1 MEVKGVLLMA
11 YGSPLNLDD
20 VERYYT
26 DIRRG
31 RKPSAEEIEELK
43 ERYKRIGGVSPLYNI
58 TFNLARK
65 LQNELPTNYKIYVGF
80 KHSMPFIYEVV
91 EKMFIDNI
99 KNAIGIVLAPHYS
112 RMSVEEYFELA
123 RKGFE
128 KYNMRLIEIKNWHME
143 KELLELWSNLIKEK
157 FKEDMFVIFSA
168 HSLPERILTWN
179 DPYVYQ
185 LKEMASYLANS
196 NNIKNWTFA
205 FQSAGKTSEKWLG
218 PDILDV
224 LEDIKNK
231 GFKSILIAPIGFLCD
246 HLEVLYDIDIECFE
260 KGKELG
266 LEIHRTSMPNDRDEL
281 IMLLKRIIMENL

>member
-1 MEVKGVLLMA
+1 MGVKGVLLMA

-31 RKPSAEEIEELK
+31 RKPSDEEIEELK
-43 ERYKRIGGVSPLYNI
+43 ERYKRIGGISPLYNI

-65 LQNELPTNYKIYVGF
+65 LQNELPKDYKVYVGF
-80 KHSMPFIYEVV
+80 KHSPPFIYQVV
-91 EKMFIDNI
+91 EKMFIENI

-112 RMSVEEYFELA
+112 KMSVEEYFEIA
-123 RKGFE
+123 RSGFE
-128 KYNMRLIEIKNWHME
+128 KYNMKLIEIKNWHME
-143 KELLELWSNLIKEK
+143 KELLELWSNLIREK
-157 FKEDMFVIFSA
+157 FKENMFVVFSA
-168 HSLPERILTWN
+168 HSLPERILKWN
-179 DPYVYQ
+179 DPYVQQ
-185 LKEMASYLANS
+185 LMEMASYLANL

-205 FQSAGKTSEKWLG
+205 FQSAGRTSEKWLG

-224 LEDIKNK
+224 LEDVKNK
-231 GFKSILIAPIGFLCD
+231 GFTSVLIVPIGFLCD

-266 LEIHRTSMPNDRDEL
+266 LEICRTSMPNDRNEL
-281 IMLLKRIIMENL
+281 IMLLKRIIIENL

>member
-91 EKMFIDNI
+91 EKMFMDNI

-123 RKGFE
+123 RKSFE

-224 LEDIKNK
+224 LEDVKNK

-260 KGKELG
+260 KGKDLG
-266 LEIHRTSMPNDRDEL
+266 LEIYRTSMPNDRDEL

>member
-31 RKPSAEEIEELK
+31 RKPSDKEIEELK
-43 ERYKRIGGVSPLYNI
+43 ERYKKIGGISPLYNI

-91 EKMFIDNI
+91 EKMFMDNI

-157 FKEDMFVIFSA
+157 FKENMFVIFSA

-185 LKEMASYLANS
+185 LKEMANYLANS

-224 LEDIKNK
+224 LEDVKNK

-266 LEIHRTSMPNDRDEL
+266 LEIYRTSMPDDRDEL

>member
-43 ERYKRIGGVSPLYNI
+43 ERYKRIGGISPLYNI

-91 EKMFIDNI
+91 EKMFMDNI

-123 RKGFE
+123 RKSFE

-224 LEDIKNK
+224 LEDVKNK

-260 KGKELG
+260 KGKDLG
-266 LEIHRTSMPNDRDEL
+266 LEIYRTSMPNDRDEL